1 MSLKFQ
7 VEHLFSR
14 YVTSWDLSNQISQIS
29 KYYAYLAD
37 ALDYRRVNIDADPE
51 LIQRFESVYLW
62 LQDRL
67 VVYPDSIRR
76 QISEIVD
83 RNSLCDL
90 FAILSALSA
99 KELAA
104 LRQRSLAF
112 SVLDMF
118 PSFGRRSSWSDDLKQ
133 LTMPQVLRAKMAL
146 KRLSQIL
153 QFAASIEVVDYDNTF
168 FEFKDNY
175 DPNIVDKNKLLTLV
189 HYLNVQTNS
198 IPDDTIRERLA
209 TKLADLEAEI
219 RKPKNWGIYLTQ
231 VTPTSCGRQKQ
242 HFRCRR

>member
-76 QISEIVD
+76 QISEIGV
-83 RNSLCDL
+83 C
-90 FAILSALSA
+90 
-99 KELAA
+99 
-104 LRQRSLAF
+104 
-112 SVLDMF
+112 
-118 PSFGRRSSWSDDLKQ
+118 
-133 LTMPQVLRAKMAL
+133 T
-146 KRLSQIL
+146 
-153 QFAASIEVVDYDNTF
+153 
-168 FEFKDNY
+168 
-175 DPNIVDKNKLLTLV
+175 
-189 HYLNVQTNS
+189 
-198 IPDDTIRERLA
+198 
-209 TKLADLEAEI
+209 
-219 RKPKNWGIYLTQ
+219 
-231 VTPTSCGRQKQ
+231 
-242 HFRCRR
+242 